1 MALPSQ
7 DDPFNSKS
15 HAVDAKPNFCSVV
28 TQQMENCQMKLE
40 VIGADG
46 KSRGF
51 VDALEGMETM
61 QGKVTK
67 VTKVTAKTISINGKQ
82 IRINPPSIRPSKVPK
97 GAKLLKKA

>member
-1 MALPSQ
+1 
-7 DDPFNSKS
+7 
-15 HAVDAKPNFCSVV
+15 
-28 TQQMENCQMKLE
+28 MENCLMNLE

-51 VDALEGMETM
+51 VEAVEGMETM
-61 QGKVTK
+61 KGK

>member
-1 MALPSQ
+1 M
-7 DDPFNSKS
+7 N
-15 HAVDAKPNFCSVV
+15 
-28 TQQMENCQMKLE
+28 LE

-51 VDALEGMETM
+51 VEAVEGMETM
-61 QGKVTK
+61 KGK

-97 GAKLLKKA
+97 GAKLLKKASRRQVAETAFLFSCYSNP